1 MPKKKPKSN
10 KDHRAYKYKLIP
22 TEEQEILINK
32 TIGCSRFIYNKL
44 LSDKTEYYK
53 QEKKTLKDGIE
64 AAIMEEVSEVKG
76 LINIKDNLFN

>member
-1 MPKKKPKSN
+1 MPKKKPKNN
-10 KDHRAYKYKLIP
+10 KDHRAYKYKLCP

-53 QEKKTLKDGIE
+53 KDIKKD
-64 AAIMEEVSEVKG
+64 VKNG
-76 LINIKDNLFN
+76 